1 MPDVNEVQES
11 AEQNPVEVV
20 TEIVPKPGEKTD
32 SALLLESLQK
42 ERDKRRDL
50 EKELETFKAQQQTEE
65 VVSDEGKVLLKKI
78 ADLETKLS
86 SDEKQKMWQNIQE
99 KYPTL
104 KDKTA
109 EFAQYQSENSGMSVE
124 TAAKAFLVEND
135 LLETPKPRKGLERTS
150 GGGRVAPKE
159 GIDMAAIEDLRIN
172 NYRKYSDMV
181 RKGQIK
187 FN

>member
-1 MPDVNEVQES
+1 MSDVNEGQVSTDQT
-11 AEQNPVEVV
+11 PVEVV
-20 TEIVPKPGEKTD
+20 IETVPQPGEKTD
-32 SALLLESLQK
+32 SALLLKSLQE
-42 ERDKRRDL
+42 ERDKRRDA
-50 EKELETFKAQQQTEE
+50 EKELETFRSQQQTEE

-78 ADLETKLS
+78 SDLENKLS
-86 SDEKQKMWQNIQE
+86 DGEKQKMFQNIQD
-99 KYPTL
+99 KFPAL

-109 EFAQYQSENSGMSVE
+109 EFSDYQSANPGMSVE

-135 LLETPKPRKGLERTS
+135 LLETPKPRKGLEKPA
-150 GGGRVAPKE
+150 GGGRTVPQV
-159 GIDMAAIEDLRIN
+159 GLDMAAIEDLRVN